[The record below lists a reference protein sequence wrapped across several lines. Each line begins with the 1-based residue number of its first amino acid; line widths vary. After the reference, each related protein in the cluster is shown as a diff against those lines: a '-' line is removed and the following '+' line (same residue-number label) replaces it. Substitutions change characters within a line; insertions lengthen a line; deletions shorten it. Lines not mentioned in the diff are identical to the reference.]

1 MRMRGGVAFL
11 LFGALV
17 WGQAQMENAHS
28 DAPQD
33 GHASANTGAATSS
46 TSTTTIAPDAA
57 VITIDGLCG
66 DSATKKTAPSNCKTV
81 ITRAQFEALIQL
93 VQPNLAQADRRK
105 FAANYA
111 DTLIRAQQAHEMGL
125 DTGPRFEALMRLR
138 RDMTLQLLLA
148 QALTEKAQQ
157 VSDTDVEQYYK
168 DNRES
173 FEEIELQELY
183 VPAAQQ
189 VPAVGDPEEVQK
201 RKQDS
206 ILAMKKTAGEL
217 RNRAVAG
224 EDFAQLQAVAYKEA
238 GYGATAAP
246 AKVEM
251 QKRRRRD
258 LRSAQEVSVL
268 DLKPGEISKLFDEPN
283 GHYIY
288 KAGAKRVLPLAE
300 VRDEILKK
308 LRGEKLQKLQR
319 EVQQYAT
326 ANFDD
331 KYFTVTPSTGGS
343 PER

>member
-1 MRMRGGVAFL
+1 MRSGVVFL

-17 WGQAQMENAHS
+17 WGQAQMENGHS

-33 GHASANTGAATSS
+33 GQASAKTAAVTSS
-46 TSTTTIAPDAA
+46 TSTTAIAPDAA

-66 DSATKKTAPSNCKTV
+66 DPASKKTAPSNCKTV

-93 VQPNLAQADRRK
+93 VQPYLPQADRRT

-111 DTLIRAQQAHEMGL
+111 ETLIRAQQAREMGL
-125 DTGPRFEALMRLR
+125 ESDPRFEELMKLR
-138 RDMTLQLLLA
+138 REATLQFLLGRVVR
-148 QALTEKAQQ
+148 EKAQQ
-157 VSDTDVEQYYK
+157 VSDADIEQYYK

-189 VPAVGDPEEVQK
+189 IPAVGNPEEVQK

-206 ILAMKKTAGEL
+206 VLAMKKTAEEL
-217 RNRAVAG
+217 RTRALAG
-224 EDFAQLQAVAYKEA
+224 EDFTLLQADAYKA
-238 GYGATAAP
+238 ALFGGTAAP

-251 QKRRRRD
+251 QKQRRRN
-258 LRSAQEVSVL
+258 LRSAQEVSVM

-288 KAGAKRVLPLAE
+288 KAGAKRALPLAD

-308 LRGEKLQKLQR
+308 LRVEKLQKLQR

-331 KYFTVTPSTGGS
+331 KYFTVTPSTSGE
-343 PER
+343 P